1 MADKIMVTID
11 GIRYRKEDAERL
23 GKTPANKAAEKPAAK
38 AKTPA
43 NKAATPNDK

>member
-1 MADKIMVTID
+1 MAEQLMVIID
-11 GIRYRKEDAERL
+11 GVRYRKEDAERL
-23 GKTPANKAAEKPAAK
+23 GKTAKAEKSAPK

>member
-1 MADKIMVTID
+1 MVTVD

-23 GKTPANKAAEKPAAK
+23 GKTPKAEKPAAK

-43 NKAATPNDK
+43 NKAATPKDK

>member
-1 MADKIMVTID
+1 MAEQLMVVID
-11 GIRYRKEDAERL
+11 GVRYRKEDAERL
-23 GKTPANKAAEKPAAK
+23 GKTSKAEKPAAK